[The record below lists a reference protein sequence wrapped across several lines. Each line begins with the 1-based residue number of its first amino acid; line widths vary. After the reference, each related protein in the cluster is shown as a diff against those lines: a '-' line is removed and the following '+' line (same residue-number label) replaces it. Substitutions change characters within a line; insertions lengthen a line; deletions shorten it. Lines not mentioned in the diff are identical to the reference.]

1 MRVLHEAAWRRDPD
15 NALPD
20 AQPPIFRPGLL
31 ADPDV
36 VFVAARRGAAIV
48 AGGIANRHGGAVG
61 ISNLFVSEPGE
72 GAHLAGLLS
81 LAAGIYPGLPLVGYE
96 PSDGTEAF
104 ERLGFE
110 RIGPLRVWVKE
121 T

>member
-1 MRVLHEAAWRRDPD
+1 M
-15 NALPD
+15 
-20 AQPPIFRPGLL
+20 
-31 ADPDV
+31 
-36 VFVAARRGAAIV
+36 
-48 AGGIANRHGGAVG
+48 
-61 ISNLFVSEPGE
+61 LFVSEPGE

-81 LAAGIYPGLPLVGYE
+81 VAVDAYPGLPLVGYE
-96 PSDGTEAF
+96 PSGGTGAF